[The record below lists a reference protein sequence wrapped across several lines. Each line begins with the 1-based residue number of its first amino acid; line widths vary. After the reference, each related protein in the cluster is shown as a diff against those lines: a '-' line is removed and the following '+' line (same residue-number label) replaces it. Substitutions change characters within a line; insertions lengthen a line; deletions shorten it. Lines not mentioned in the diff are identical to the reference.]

1 MCMAAMVLLKLILW
15 KPISAT
21 LEKHAWVNHNYVI
34 KHMFIFGVIIDLY
47 ANFVF
52 LCKNFDKSYIY
63 VIKSRS
69 YGMKSHKYEK
79 KSHNYERL

>member
-1 MCMAAMVLLKLILW
+1 
-15 KPISAT
+15 
-21 LEKHAWVNHNYVI
+21 
-34 KHMFIFGVIIDLY
+34 MFIFGVIIDLY

-63 VIKSRS
+63 EIKSRS